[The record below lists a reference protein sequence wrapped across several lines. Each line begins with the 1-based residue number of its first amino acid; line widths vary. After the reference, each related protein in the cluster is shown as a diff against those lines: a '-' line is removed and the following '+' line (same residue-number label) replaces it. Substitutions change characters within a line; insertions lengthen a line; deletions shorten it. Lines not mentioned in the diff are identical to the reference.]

1 MELQYF
7 LYIFAFDK
15 KLTNPNTNMNEALY
29 FYVKNGV
36 SEGPFS
42 AEELM
47 KLITPDTLIWT
58 EGMTEWAPASDVA
71 TISEMFATDT
81 EEETKIAPPVFTPP
95 TFEAAPPAQDPQP
108 PVFETP
114 TQEPQPSVMEPQE
127 IDAQPQVTESAQPVM
142 DAQPPVMDAQPP
154 VFDAAPPTGDG
165 VPPVFND
172 PQQPTSVQPA
182 PAKKSNAWIFI
193 VLAVVLVAGLGVGGY
208 FIYQN
213 FIKKTE
219 TINYDTLQNNENSY
233 YDNNAIDESE
243 YKYEY
248 LREREMTYDDVEGKS
263 AEELRLMRNYIF
275 ARRGYIFESEDLKEY
290 FEQFSWYVPLYYDVT
305 PRLSD
310 IEKYNVN
317 FIKEFETDFGPDYTP
332 EYEY

>member
-1 MELQYF
+1 
-7 LYIFAFDK
+7 
-15 KLTNPNTNMNEALY
+15 MNEALY

-36 SEGPFS
+36 SEGPFC
-42 AEELM
+42 AEELI

-58 EGMTEWAPASDVA
+58 EGMTEWAPASGVA
-71 TISEMFATDT
+71 PISEMFATDT
-81 EEETKIAPPVFTPP
+81 EEETKIVPPVFTPP
-95 TFEAAPPAQDPQP
+95 TFEAASPAQDPQP
-108 PVFETP
+108 PVFEAP
-114 TQEPQPSVMEPQE
+114 TQEPQPPVMEPQE
-127 IDAQPQVTESAQPVM
+127 IDAQPQVTESE
-142 DAQPPVMDAQPP
+142 PPVMEAQPP
-154 VFDAAPPTGDG
+154 VFDAVPPTGDG
-165 VPPVFND
+165 VPPVFNG
-172 PQQPTSVQPA
+172 PQQPTGVQHA

-193 VLAVVLVAGLGVGGY
+193 VLAVVLVAGLGVGGF

-219 TINYDTLQNNENSY
+219 TINYDTSVNNENSY

-243 YKYEY
+243 YEYEY
-248 LREREMTYDDVEGKS
+248 LREREMTYADVEGKS

-305 PRLSD
+305 PHLSD

-317 FIKEFETDFGPDYTP
+317 FIKEWETNFGPDYTP

>member
-1 MELQYF
+1 
-7 LYIFAFDK
+7 
-15 KLTNPNTNMNEALY
+15 MNEALY

-42 AEELM
+42 AEELI

-58 EGMTEWAPASDVA
+58 EGMTEWTPASEVA
-71 TISEMFATDT
+71 QIGEMFATDT

-108 PVFETP
+108 PVFEAP
-114 TQEPQPSVMEPQE
+114 TQEPQPPVIEPQE
-127 IDAQPQVTESAQPVM
+127 IDAQPQVTESE
-142 DAQPPVMDAQPP
+142 PPVMDAQPP
-154 VFDAAPPTGDG
+154 VFDAVPPTGDG
-165 VPPVFND
+165 VPPVFNG
-172 PQQPTSVQPA
+172 PQQPDSVQPA

-193 VLAVVLVAGLGVGGY
+193 VLAVVLVAGLGVGGF

-213 FIKKTE
+213 FTKKTE
-219 TINYDTLQNNENSY
+219 TINYDTSVNNESSY

-243 YKYEY
+243 YEYEY
-248 LREREMTYDDVEGKS
+248 LREREMTYADVEGKS

-290 FEQFSWYVPLYYDVT
+290 FERFSWYVPLYYDVT

-317 FIKEFETDFGPDYTP
+317 FIKEYETDFGPDYTP

>member
-1 MELQYF
+1 
-7 LYIFAFDK
+7 
-15 KLTNPNTNMNEALY
+15 MNEALY

-42 AEELM
+42 AEELI

-58 EGMTEWAPASDVA
+58 EGMTEWTPASEVA
-71 TISEMFATDT
+71 PISEMFATGT
-81 EEETKIAPPVFTPP
+81 EEETKITPPVFTPP

-108 PVFETP
+108 PVFEAP
-114 TQEPQPSVMEPQE
+114 TQEPQPPVMEPQE
-127 IDAQPQVTESAQPVM
+127 IDAQPQVTESE
-142 DAQPPVMDAQPP
+142 PPVMDAQPP
-154 VFDAAPPTGDG
+154 VFDAVPPTGDG
-165 VPPVFND
+165 VPPVFNG
-172 PQQPTSVQPA
+172 PQQSTGVQPA

-219 TINYDTLQNNENSY
+219 TINYDTSVNNENSY

-243 YKYEY
+243 YEYEY
-248 LREREMTYDDVEGKS
+248 LREREMTYADVEGKS

-317 FIKEFETDFGPDYTP
+317 FIKEWETHFGPDYTP

>member
-1 MELQYF
+1 
-7 LYIFAFDK
+7 
-15 KLTNPNTNMNEALY
+15 MNEALY

-36 SEGPFS
+36 SEGPLS
-42 AEELM
+42 AEELI
-47 KLITPDTLIWT
+47 KLITPDTLIWA
-58 EGMTEWAPASDVA
+58 EGMTEWTPASEVA
-71 TISEMFATDT
+71 PIGEMFATDT
-81 EEETKIAPPVFTPP
+81 EEETKIVPPVFTPP

-108 PVFETP
+108 PVFEAP
-114 TQEPQPSVMEPQE
+114 TQEPQPPVMEPQE
-127 IDAQPQVTESAQPVM
+127 IDAQPQVTESE
-142 DAQPPVMDAQPP
+142 PPVMDAQPP
-154 VFDAAPPTGDG
+154 VFDAVPPTGDS
-165 VPPVFND
+165 VPPVFNG
-172 PQQPTSVQPA
+172 PQQPTGVQTS

-193 VLAVVLVAGLGVGGY
+193 VLAVVLVAGLGVGGF

-213 FIKKTE
+213 FTKKTE
-219 TINYDTLQNNENSY
+219 TINYDTSVNNESSY
-233 YDNNAIDESE
+233 YDNNDIDESE
-243 YKYEY
+243 YEYEY
-248 LREREMTYDDVEGKS
+248 LREREMTYADVEGKS

-317 FIKEFETDFGPDYTP
+317 FIKEYETDFGPDYTP

>member
-1 MELQYF
+1 
-7 LYIFAFDK
+7 
-15 KLTNPNTNMNEALY
+15 MNEALY

-36 SEGPFS
+36 SEGPFC
-42 AEELM
+42 AEELI

-58 EGMTEWAPASDVA
+58 EGMTEWTPASGVA
-71 TISEMFATDT
+71 PISEMFATDT

-108 PVFETP
+108 PVFEAP
-114 TQEPQPSVMEPQE
+114 TQEPQPPVMEPQE
-127 IDAQPQVTESAQPVM
+127 IDAQPQLTESE
-142 DAQPPVMDAQPP
+142 PPVMDAQPP
-154 VFDAAPPTGDG
+154 VFDAVPPTGDG
-165 VPPVFND
+165 VPPVFNG

-219 TINYDTLQNNENSY
+219 TINYDTSVNNENSY

-248 LREREMTYDDVEGKS
+248 LREREITYDDVEGKS

-317 FIKEFETDFGPDYTP
+317 FIKEWETNFGPDYTP

>member
-1 MELQYF
+1 
-7 LYIFAFDK
+7 
-15 KLTNPNTNMNEALY
+15 MNEALY

-42 AEELM
+42 AEKLI

-58 EGMTEWAPASDVA
+58 EGMTEWAPASEVA
-71 TISEMFATDT
+71 PISEMFATDT

-108 PVFETP
+108 PVFEAP
-114 TQEPQPSVMEPQE
+114 TQEPQPSVVEPQE
-127 IDAQPQVTESAQPVM
+127 IDAQPQVKESA
-142 DAQPPVMDAQPP
+142 PPVMDAQPP

-165 VPPVFND
+165 VPPVFNG

-317 FIKEFETDFGPDYTP
+317 FIKEYETYFGPDYTP

>member
-1 MELQYF
+1 
-7 LYIFAFDK
+7 
-15 KLTNPNTNMNEALY
+15 MNEALY

-42 AEELM
+42 AEELI

-58 EGMTEWAPASDVA
+58 EGMTEWTPASEVA
-71 TISEMFATDT
+71 PISEMFATDT
-81 EEETKIAPPVFTPP
+81 EEETKIVPPVFTPP

-108 PVFETP
+108 PVFEAP
-114 TQEPQPSVMEPQE
+114 TQEPQPPVMEPQE
-127 IDAQPQVTESAQPVM
+127 IDAQPQVTESE
-142 DAQPPVMDAQPP
+142 PPVMDAQPP
-154 VFDAAPPTGDG
+154 VFDAVPPTADG
-165 VPPVFND
+165 VPPVFNG
-172 PQQPTSVQPA
+172 PQQPTGVQPA
-182 PAKKSNAWIFI
+182 PAKKNNAWIFI
-193 VLAVVLVAGLGVGGY
+193 VLAVVLVAGLGVGGF

-213 FIKKTE
+213 FTKKTE
-219 TINYDTLQNNENSY
+219 TINYDTSVNNENSY

-248 LREREMTYDDVEGKS
+248 LREREMTYADVEGKS

-317 FIKEFETDFGPDYTP
+317 FIKEWETNFGPDYTP

>member
-1 MELQYF
+1 
-7 LYIFAFDK
+7 
-15 KLTNPNTNMNEALY
+15 MNEALY

-42 AEELM
+42 AEELI

-58 EGMTEWAPASDVA
+58 EGMTEWAPASEVA
-71 TISEMFATDT
+71 PIGEMFATDT

-108 PVFETP
+108 PVFEAP
-114 TQEPQPSVMEPQE
+114 TQEPQPPVMEPQE
-127 IDAQPQVTESAQPVM
+127 IDAQPQVTESE
-142 DAQPPVMDAQPP
+142 PPVMDAQPP
-154 VFDAAPPTGDG
+154 VFDAVPPTGDG
-165 VPPVFND
+165 VPPVFNG
-172 PQQPTSVQPA
+172 PQQPTGVQPT

-193 VLAVVLVAGLGVGGY
+193 VLAVVLVAGLGVGGF

-213 FIKKTE
+213 FTKKTE
-219 TINYDTLQNNENSY
+219 TINYDTSVNNENSY
-233 YDNNAIDESE
+233 YDNNDIDESE

-248 LREREMTYDDVEGKS
+248 LREREMTYADVEGKS

-310 IEKYNVN
+310 IEKYNIN
-317 FIKEFETDFGPDYTP
+317 FIKEWETNFGPDYTP

>member
-1 MELQYF
+1 
-7 LYIFAFDK
+7 
-15 KLTNPNTNMNEALY
+15 MNEALY

-42 AEELM
+42 AEELI

-71 TISEMFATDT
+71 PISEMFATDT

-108 PVFETP
+108 PVFEAP
-114 TQEPQPSVMEPQE
+114 TQDPQPSVVEPQE
-127 IDAQPQVTESAQPVM
+127 IDAQPQVTESE
-142 DAQPPVMDAQPP
+142 PPVMDAQPP
-154 VFDAAPPTGDG
+154 VFDAVPPTADG
-165 VPPVFND
+165 VPPVFNG
-172 PQQPTSVQPA
+172 PQQPPNVQPA

-248 LREREMTYDDVEGKS
+248 LREREMTYADVEGKS

-317 FIKEFETDFGPDYTP
+317 FIKEYETDFGPDYTP

>member
-1 MELQYF
+1 
-7 LYIFAFDK
+7 
-15 KLTNPNTNMNEALY
+15 MNEALY

-42 AEELM
+42 AEELI

-58 EGMTEWAPASDVA
+58 EGMTEWAPASEVA
-71 TISEMFATDT
+71 PISEMFATDT
-81 EEETKIAPPVFTPP
+81 EEETKIVPPVFTPP

-108 PVFETP
+108 PVFEAP
-114 TQEPQPSVMEPQE
+114 TQEPQPPVMEPQE
-127 IDAQPQVTESAQPVM
+127 IDAQP
-142 DAQPPVMDAQPP
+142 P
-154 VFDAAPPTGDG
+154 VFDAVPPTGDG
-165 VPPVFND
+165 VPPVFNG
-172 PQQPTSVQPA
+172 PQQPTGVQTS

-193 VLAVVLVAGLGVGGY
+193 VLAVVLVAGLGVGGF

-219 TINYDTLQNNENSY
+219 TINYDTSVNNESSY

-243 YKYEY
+243 YEYEY
-248 LREREMTYDDVEGKS
+248 LREREMTYADVEGKS

-317 FIKEFETDFGPDYTP
+317 FIKEWETNFGPDYTP

>member
-1 MELQYF
+1 
-7 LYIFAFDK
+7 
-15 KLTNPNTNMNEALY
+15 MNEALY

-42 AEELM
+42 AEELI

-58 EGMTEWAPASDVA
+58 EGMTEWAPASEVA

-114 TQEPQPSVMEPQE
+114 TQEPQPPVMEPQE
-127 IDAQPQVTESAQPVM
+127 IDAQPQVTESV
-142 DAQPPVMDAQPP
+142 PPVMDAQPP

-165 VPPVFND
+165 VPPVFNG
-172 PQQPTSVQPA
+172 PQQPTNVQPA

-248 LREREMTYDDVEGKS
+248 LREREMTYADVEGKS

-317 FIKEFETDFGPDYTP
+317 FIKEYETDFGPDYTP

>member
-1 MELQYF
+1 
-7 LYIFAFDK
+7 
-15 KLTNPNTNMNEALY
+15 MNEALY

-42 AEELM
+42 AEELI

-71 TISEMFATDT
+71 PIGEMFATDT
-81 EEETKIAPPVFTPP
+81 EEETKIVPPVFTPP

-108 PVFETP
+108 PVFEAP
-114 TQEPQPSVMEPQE
+114 TQEPQPSVVEPQE
-127 IDAQPQVTESAQPVM
+127 IDDQPQVTESA
-142 DAQPPVMDAQPP
+142 PPVMDAQPP

-165 VPPVFND
+165 VPPVFNG
-172 PQQPTSVQPA
+172 PQQPA
-182 PAKKSNAWIFI
+182 PVKKSNAWIFI

-243 YKYEY
+243 YEYEY
-248 LREREMTYDDVEGKS
+248 LREREMTYDDVKDKS

-290 FEQFSWYVPLYYDVT
+290 FERFSWYVPLYYDVT

-317 FIKEFETDFGPDYTP
+317 FIKEYETNYAPDYTP

>member
-1 MELQYF
+1 
-7 LYIFAFDK
+7 
-15 KLTNPNTNMNEALY
+15 MNEALY

-42 AEELM
+42 AEELI

-58 EGMTEWAPASDVA
+58 EGMTEWAPASEVA
-71 TISEMFATDT
+71 PISEMFATDT
-81 EEETKIAPPVFTPP
+81 EEETKIVPPVFTPP

-108 PVFETP
+108 PVFEAP
-114 TQEPQPSVMEPQE
+114 TQEPQPPVMEPQE
-127 IDAQPQVTESAQPVM
+127 I
-142 DAQPPVMDAQPP
+142 DAQPP

-165 VPPVFND
+165 VPPVFNG

-317 FIKEFETDFGPDYTP
+317 FIKEYETDFGPDYTP

>member
-1 MELQYF
+1 
-7 LYIFAFDK
+7 
-15 KLTNPNTNMNEALY
+15 MNEALY

-42 AEELM
+42 AEELI

-58 EGMTEWAPASDVA
+58 EGMTEWAPASEVA

-95 TFEAAPPAQDPQP
+95 TFEATPPAQDPQP
-108 PVFETP
+108 PVFEAP
-114 TQEPQPSVMEPQE
+114 TQEPQPPVMEPQE
-127 IDAQPQVTESAQPVM
+127 IDAQPQVTESE
-142 DAQPPVMDAQPP
+142 PPVMDAQPP
-154 VFDAAPPTGDG
+154 VFDAVPPTGDG
-165 VPPVFND
+165 VPPVFNG
-172 PQQPTSVQPA
+172 PQQPTGVQPA
-182 PAKKSNAWIFI
+182 PAKKNNAWIFI
-193 VLAVVLVAGLGVGGY
+193 VLAVVLVAGLGVGGF

-213 FIKKTE
+213 FTKKTE
-219 TINYDTLQNNENSY
+219 TINYDTSVNNENSY

-248 LREREMTYDDVEGKS
+248 LREREMTYADVEGKS

-317 FIKEFETDFGPDYTP
+317 FIKEYETDFGPDYTP

>member
-1 MELQYF
+1 
-7 LYIFAFDK
+7 
-15 KLTNPNTNMNEALY
+15 MNEALY

-42 AEELM
+42 AEELI

-58 EGMTEWAPASDVA
+58 EGMTEWAPASGVA
-71 TISEMFATDT
+71 PISEMFATDT

-108 PVFETP
+108 PVFEAP
-114 TQEPQPSVMEPQE
+114 TQEPQPPVMEPQE
-127 IDAQPQVTESAQPVM
+127 IDAQPQVTESA
-142 DAQPPVMDAQPP
+142 PPVTDAQPP

-165 VPPVFND
+165 VPPVLNA
-172 PQQPTSVQPA
+172 PQQPTNVQPS

-290 FEQFSWYVPLYYDVT
+290 FERFSWYVPLYYDVT

-317 FIKEFETDFGPDYTP
+317 FIKEYETYFGPDYTP

>member
-1 MELQYF
+1 
-7 LYIFAFDK
+7 
-15 KLTNPNTNMNEALY
+15 MNEALY

-42 AEELM
+42 AEELI

-58 EGMTEWAPASDVA
+58 EGMTEWTPASEVA
-71 TISEMFATDT
+71 PISEMFATDT

-108 PVFETP
+108 PVFEAP
-114 TQEPQPSVMEPQE
+114 TQPPQPPVMKPQE
-127 IDAQPQVTESAQPVM
+127 IDAQPQVTESE
-142 DAQPPVMDAQPP
+142 PPVMDAQPP
-154 VFDAAPPTGDG
+154 VFDAVPPTGDG
-165 VPPVFND
+165 VPPVFNG
-172 PQQPTSVQPA
+172 PQQPTGVQPA
-182 PAKKSNAWIFI
+182 PAKKNNAWIFI
-193 VLAVVLVAGLGVGGY
+193 MLAVVLVASLGVGGF

-213 FIKKTE
+213 FSKKTE
-219 TINYDTLQNNENSY
+219 TINYDTSVNNENSY

-248 LREREMTYDDVEGKS
+248 LREREMTYADVEGKS

-317 FIKEFETDFGPDYTP
+317 FIKEYETDFGPDYTP

>member
-1 MELQYF
+1 
-7 LYIFAFDK
+7 
-15 KLTNPNTNMNEALY
+15 MNEALY

-42 AEELM
+42 AEELI

-58 EGMTEWAPASDVA
+58 EGMTEWTPASEVA
-71 TISEMFATDT
+71 PISEMFATDT

-108 PVFETP
+108 PVFEAP
-114 TQEPQPSVMEPQE
+114 TQEPQE
-127 IDAQPQVTESAQPVM
+127 IDAQPQLTESE
-142 DAQPPVMDAQPP
+142 PPVMDAQPP
-154 VFDAAPPTGDG
+154 VFDAVPPTGDG
-165 VPPVFND
+165 VPPVFNG
-172 PQQPTSVQPA
+172 PQQPTGVQPA

-219 TINYDTLQNNENSY
+219 TINYDTSVNNENSY

-248 LREREMTYDDVEGKS
+248 LREREITYDDVEGKS

-317 FIKEFETDFGPDYTP
+317 FIKEWETNFGPDYTP

>member
-1 MELQYF
+1 
-7 LYIFAFDK
+7 
-15 KLTNPNTNMNEALY
+15 MNEALY

-42 AEELM
+42 AEELI

-58 EGMTEWAPASDVA
+58 EGMTEWAPANEVA
-71 TISEMFATDT
+71 PISEMFATDT

-108 PVFETP
+108 PVFEAP
-114 TQEPQPSVMEPQE
+114 TQAPQPPVMEPQE
-127 IDAQPQVTESAQPVM
+127 IDAQPQVTESE
-142 DAQPPVMDAQPP
+142 PPVMDAQPP
-154 VFDAAPPTGDG
+154 VFDAVPPTGDG
-165 VPPVFND
+165 VPPVFNG
-172 PQQPTSVQPA
+172 PQQPTGVQPA
-182 PAKKSNAWIFI
+182 PAKKNNAWIFI
-193 VLAVVLVAGLGVGGY
+193 VLAVVLVAGLGVGGF

-213 FIKKTE
+213 FTKKTK
-219 TINYDTLQNNENSY
+219 TINYDTSVNNENSY

-275 ARRGYIFESEDLKEY
+275 ARRGYIFESEDMKEY

-317 FIKEFETDFGPDYTP
+317 FIKEWETNFGPDYTP

>member
-1 MELQYF
+1 
-7 LYIFAFDK
+7 
-15 KLTNPNTNMNEALY
+15 MNEALY

-42 AEELM
+42 AEELI

-71 TISEMFATDT
+71 PISEMFATDT

-108 PVFETP
+108 PVFEAP
-114 TQEPQPSVMEPQE
+114 TQEPQPPVMEPQE
-127 IDAQPQVTESAQPVM
+127 IDAQPQVTESE
-142 DAQPPVMDAQPP
+142 PPVTDAQPP

-165 VPPVFND
+165 VPPVFNG
-172 PQQPTSVQPA
+172 PQQPTNVQPA

>member
-1 MELQYF
+1 
-7 LYIFAFDK
+7 
-15 KLTNPNTNMNEALY
+15 MNEALY

-42 AEELM
+42 AEELI

-71 TISEMFATDT
+71 PISEMFATDT

-95 TFEAAPPAQDPQP
+95 TFEAAPPAQDPLP

-114 TQEPQPSVMEPQE
+114 TQEPQPQVMESEP
-127 IDAQPQVTESAQPVM
+127 PVM

-154 VFDAAPPTGDG
+154 VFDAAPPTADG
-165 VPPVFND
+165 VPPVFNS
-172 PQQPTSVQPA
+172 PQQPA

-233 YDNNAIDESE
+233 HDNNAIDESE

-248 LREREMTYDDVEGKS
+248 LREREMTYDDVDGKS

>member
-1 MELQYF
+1 
-7 LYIFAFDK
+7 
-15 KLTNPNTNMNEALY
+15 MNEALY

-42 AEELM
+42 AEELI

-58 EGMTEWAPASDVA
+58 EGMTEWTPAGEVAP
-71 TISEMFATDT
+71 IGEMFVTDT

-95 TFEAAPPAQDPQP
+95 TFEAAPPAQAPQP
-108 PVFETP
+108 PVFEAP
-114 TQEPQPSVMEPQE
+114 TQDPQPPVMEPQE
-127 IDAQPQVTESAQPVM
+127 IDAQPQVTESE
-142 DAQPPVMDAQPP
+142 PP
-154 VFDAAPPTGDG
+154 VFDAVPPTGDS
-165 VPPVFND
+165 VPPVFNG
-172 PQQPTSVQPA
+172 PQQPTGVQPA

-193 VLAVVLVAGLGVGGY
+193 VLAVVLVAGLGVGGF

-213 FIKKTE
+213 FTKKTE
-219 TINYDTLQNNENSY
+219 TISYDTSVNNENSY
-233 YDNNAIDESE
+233 YDNNAINESE
-243 YKYEY
+243 YEYEY
-248 LREREMTYDDVEGKS
+248 LREREMTYADVEGKS

-317 FIKEFETDFGPDYTP
+317 FIKEWETNFGPDYTP

>member
-1 MELQYF
+1 
-7 LYIFAFDK
+7 
-15 KLTNPNTNMNEALY
+15 MNEALY
-29 FYVKNGV
+29 FYVKHGV

-42 AEELM
+42 AEELI

-58 EGMTEWAPASDVA
+58 EGMTEWAPASGVA
-71 TISEMFATDT
+71 PISEMFATDT

-95 TFEAAPPAQDPQP
+95 TFEAASPAQDPQP
-108 PVFETP
+108 PVFEAP
-114 TQEPQPSVMEPQE
+114 TQEPQE
-127 IDAQPQVTESAQPVM
+127 IDAQPQVTENE
-142 DAQPPVMDAQPP
+142 PPVMDAQPP
-154 VFDAAPPTGDG
+154 VFDAVPPTGDG
-165 VPPVFND
+165 VPPVFNG
-172 PQQPTSVQPA
+172 PQQPTGVQPA

-219 TINYDTLQNNENSY
+219 TINYDTSVNNENSY

-248 LREREMTYDDVEGKS
+248 LREREITYDDVEGKS

-317 FIKEFETDFGPDYTP
+317 FIKEWETNFGPDYTP

>member
-1 MELQYF
+1 
-7 LYIFAFDK
+7 
-15 KLTNPNTNMNEALY
+15 MNEALY

-42 AEELM
+42 AEELI

-58 EGMTEWAPASDVA
+58 EGMTEWTPASGVA
-71 TISEMFATDT
+71 PISEMFATDT

-108 PVFETP
+108 PVFEAP
-114 TQEPQPSVMEPQE
+114 TQEPQPPVMEPQE
-127 IDAQPQVTESAQPVM
+127 IDAQPQLTESE
-142 DAQPPVMDAQPP
+142 PPVMDAQPP
-154 VFDAAPPTGDG
+154 VFDAVPPTGDG
-165 VPPVFND
+165 VPPVFNG
-172 PQQPTSVQPA
+172 PQQPESVQPA

-219 TINYDTLQNNENSY
+219 TINYDTSVNNENSY
-233 YDNNAIDESE
+233 YDNNDIDESE

-317 FIKEFETDFGPDYTP
+317 FIKEWETNFGPDYTP

>member
-1 MELQYF
+1 
-7 LYIFAFDK
+7 
-15 KLTNPNTNMNEALY
+15 MNEALY

-36 SEGPFS
+36 SEGPLS
-42 AEELM
+42 AEELI

-58 EGMTEWAPASDVA
+58 EGMTEWAPASEVA
-71 TISEMFATDT
+71 PIGEMFATDT

-108 PVFETP
+108 PVFEAP
-114 TQEPQPSVMEPQE
+114 TQEPQPPVMEPQE
-127 IDAQPQVTESAQPVM
+127 IDAQPQVTESE
-142 DAQPPVMDAQPP
+142 PPVMDAQPP
-154 VFDAAPPTGDG
+154 VFDAVPPTGDG
-165 VPPVFND
+165 VPPVFNG
-172 PQQPTSVQPA
+172 PQQPDSVQPA

-193 VLAVVLVAGLGVGGY
+193 VLAVVLVAGLGVGGF

-213 FIKKTE
+213 FTKKTE
-219 TINYDTLQNNENSY
+219 TINYDTSVNNENSY

-243 YKYEY
+243 YEYEY
-248 LREREMTYDDVEGKS
+248 LREREMTYADVEGKS

-317 FIKEFETDFGPDYTP
+317 FIKEYETDFGPDYTP

>member
-1 MELQYF
+1 
-7 LYIFAFDK
+7 
-15 KLTNPNTNMNEALY
+15 MNEALY
-29 FYVKNGV
+29 FYVKNGNC
-36 SEGPFS
+36 EGPFS
-42 AEELM
+42 AEELI

-58 EGMTEWAPASDVA
+58 EGMTEWAPASEVA

-108 PVFETP
+108 PVFEAP
-114 TQEPQPSVMEPQE
+114 TQEPQPSVVEPQE
-127 IDAQPQVTESAQPVM
+127 IDAQPQVTESEPPVM
-142 DAQPPVMDAQPP
+142 DAQPPVMEAQPP

-165 VPPVFND
+165 VPPVFNG
-172 PQQPTSVQPA
+172 PQQPTNVQPA

-317 FIKEFETDFGPDYTP
+317 FIKEYETYFGPDYTP

>member
-1 MELQYF
+1 
-7 LYIFAFDK
+7 
-15 KLTNPNTNMNEALY
+15 MNEALY

-42 AEELM
+42 AEELI

-58 EGMTEWAPASDVA
+58 EGMTEWTPASEVA
-71 TISEMFATDT
+71 PISEMFATDT

-108 PVFETP
+108 PVFEAP
-114 TQEPQPSVMEPQE
+114 TQEPQE
-127 IDAQPQVTESAQPVM
+127 IDAQPQVTESE
-142 DAQPPVMDAQPP
+142 PPVMDAQPP
-154 VFDAAPPTGDG
+154 VFDAVPPTGDG
-165 VPPVFND
+165 VPPVFNG
-172 PQQPTSVQPA
+172 PQQRTGVQPA

-219 TINYDTLQNNENSY
+219 TINYDTSVNNENSY
-233 YDNNAIDESE
+233 YDNNDIDESE

-248 LREREMTYDDVEGKS
+248 LREREMTYADVEGKS

-317 FIKEFETDFGPDYTP
+317 FIKEWETNFGPDYTP

>member
-1 MELQYF
+1 
-7 LYIFAFDK
+7 
-15 KLTNPNTNMNEALY
+15 MNEALY
-29 FYVKNGV
+29 FYVKNGNC
-36 SEGPFS
+36 EGPFS
-42 AEELM
+42 AEELI
-47 KLITPDTLIWT
+47 KLITPDSLIWT
-58 EGMTEWAPASDVA
+58 EGMNEWAPASEVA

-108 PVFETP
+108 PVFEAP
-114 TQEPQPSVMEPQE
+114 TQEPQPSVVEPQE
-127 IDAQPQVTESAQPVM
+127 IDAQPQVTESEPPVT
-142 DAQPPVMDAQPP
+142 DAQPPVTESEPPVMDTQPP

-165 VPPVFND
+165 VPPVFNG
-172 PQQPTSVQPA
+172 PQQPDSVQPT

-248 LREREMTYDDVEGKS
+248 LREREMTYADVEGKS

-290 FEQFSWYVPLYYDVT
+290 FERFSWYVPLYYDVT

-317 FIKEFETDFGPDYTP
+317 FIKEYETDFGPDYTP

>member
-1 MELQYF
+1 
-7 LYIFAFDK
+7 
-15 KLTNPNTNMNEALY
+15 MNEALY

-42 AEELM
+42 AEELI

-58 EGMTEWAPASDVA
+58 EGMTEWAPASEVA

-95 TFEAAPPAQDPQP
+95 TFEAAPPVQDPQP
-108 PVFETP
+108 PVFEAP
-114 TQEPQPSVMEPQE
+114 TQEPQPPVMEPQE
-127 IDAQPQVTESAQPVM
+127 IDAQPQVTESE
-142 DAQPPVMDAQPP
+142 PPVMDAQPP

-165 VPPVFND
+165 VPPVFNG
-172 PQQPTSVQPA
+172 PQQPESVQPA

-243 YKYEY
+243 YEYEY

-290 FEQFSWYVPLYYDVT
+290 FERFSWYVPLYYDVT

-317 FIKEFETDFGPDYTP
+317 FIKEWETNFGPDYTP

>member
-1 MELQYF
+1 
-7 LYIFAFDK
+7 
-15 KLTNPNTNMNEALY
+15 MNEALY

-42 AEELM
+42 AEELI

-58 EGMTEWAPASDVA
+58 EGMTEWTPASEVA
-71 TISEMFATDT
+71 PISEMFATDT

-108 PVFETP
+108 PVFEAP
-114 TQEPQPSVMEPQE
+114 MQEPQPPVMEPQE
-127 IDAQPQVTESAQPVM
+127 IDAQPQVTESE
-142 DAQPPVMDAQPP
+142 PPVMDAQPP
-154 VFDAAPPTGDG
+154 VFDAVPPTADG
-165 VPPVFND
+165 VPPVFNG
-172 PQQPTSVQPA
+172 PQQPDSVQPA

-193 VLAVVLVAGLGVGGY
+193 VLAVVLVAGLGVGGF

-213 FIKKTE
+213 FTKKTE
-219 TINYDTLQNNENSY
+219 TISYDTSVNNENSY

-248 LREREMTYDDVEGKS
+248 LRKREMTYADVEGKS

-317 FIKEFETDFGPDYTP
+317 FIKEWETNFGPDYTP

>member
-1 MELQYF
+1 
-7 LYIFAFDK
+7 
-15 KLTNPNTNMNEALY
+15 MNEALY

-36 SEGPFS
+36 SEGPLS
-42 AEELM
+42 AEELI

-58 EGMTEWAPASDVA
+58 EGMTEWAPANEVA
-71 TISEMFATDT
+71 PISEMFATDT

-95 TFEAAPPAQDPQP
+95 TFEAALPAQDPQP
-108 PVFETP
+108 PVFEAP
-114 TQEPQPSVMEPQE
+114 TQEPQPPVMEPQE
-127 IDAQPQVTESAQPVM
+127 IDAQPQVTESA
-142 DAQPPVMDAQPP
+142 PPVMDAQPP
-154 VFDAAPPTGDG
+154 VFDAVPPTGDG
-165 VPPVFND
+165 VPPVFNG
-172 PQQPTSVQPA
+172 PQQPTGVQPA

-193 VLAVVLVAGLGVGGY
+193 VLAVVLVAGLGVGGF

-219 TINYDTLQNNENSY
+219 TINYETSVNNENSY

-248 LREREMTYDDVEGKS
+248 LREREMTYADVEGKS

-317 FIKEFETDFGPDYTP
+317 FIKEYETDFGPDYTP

>member
-1 MELQYF
+1 
-7 LYIFAFDK
+7 
-15 KLTNPNTNMNEALY
+15 MNEALY

-42 AEELM
+42 AEELI

-58 EGMTEWAPASDVA
+58 EGMTEWAPASGVA
-71 TISEMFATDT
+71 PISEMFATDT

-108 PVFETP
+108 PVFEAP
-114 TQEPQPSVMEPQE
+114 TQEPQPPVMEPQE
-127 IDAQPQVTESAQPVM
+127 IDAQPQLTESE
-142 DAQPPVMDAQPP
+142 PPVMDAQPP
-154 VFDAAPPTGDG
+154 VFDAVPPTGDG
-165 VPPVFND
+165 VPPVFNG
-172 PQQPTSVQPA
+172 PQQPESVQPA

-219 TINYDTLQNNENSY
+219 TINYDTSVNNENSY

-243 YKYEY
+243 YEYEY
-248 LREREMTYDDVEGKS
+248 LREREITYDDVEGKS

-317 FIKEFETDFGPDYTP
+317 FIKEWETNFGPDYTP

>member
-1 MELQYF
+1 M
-7 LYIFAFDK
+7 K
-15 KLTNPNTNMNEALY
+15 EALY

-42 AEELM
+42 AEELI

-58 EGMTEWAPASDVA
+58 EGMTEWAPASEVA
-71 TISEMFATDT
+71 PISEMFATNT
-81 EEETKIAPPVFTPP
+81 EEETKIVPPVFTPP

-108 PVFETP
+108 PVFEAP
-114 TQEPQPSVMEPQE
+114 TQEPQPPVMEPQE
-127 IDAQPQVTESAQPVM
+127 IDAQPQVTESE
-142 DAQPPVMDAQPP
+142 PPVMDAQPP
-154 VFDAAPPTGDG
+154 VFDAVPPTGDG
-165 VPPVFND
+165 VPPVFNG
-172 PQQPTSVQPA
+172 PQQPTGVQPA

-219 TINYDTLQNNENSY
+219 TINYDTSVNNENSY

-243 YKYEY
+243 YEYEY
-248 LREREMTYDDVEGKS
+248 LREREMTYADVEGKS

-290 FEQFSWYVPLYYDVT
+290 FERFSWYVPLYYDVT

-310 IEKYNVN
+310 IEKYNIN

>member
-1 MELQYF
+1 
-7 LYIFAFDK
+7 
-15 KLTNPNTNMNEALY
+15 MNEALY

-42 AEELM
+42 AEELI

-58 EGMTEWAPASDVA
+58 EGMTEWAPASEVA

-95 TFEAAPPAQDPQP
+95 TFKAAPPAQDPQP
-108 PVFETP
+108 PVFEAP
-114 TQEPQPSVMEPQE
+114 TQEPQPPVMEPQE
-127 IDAQPQVTESAQPVM
+127 IDAQPQVTESE
-142 DAQPPVMDAQPP
+142 PPVTDAQPP

-165 VPPVFND
+165 VPPVFNG
-172 PQQPTSVQPA
+172 PQQPTSVQPT

-248 LREREMTYDDVEGKS
+248 LREREMTYADVEGKS

-275 ARRGYIFESEDLKEY
+275 ARRGYIFESDDLKEY

-317 FIKEFETDFGPDYTP
+317 FIKEYETDFGPDYTP

>member
-1 MELQYF
+1 
-7 LYIFAFDK
+7 
-15 KLTNPNTNMNEALY
+15 MNEALY

-42 AEELM
+42 AEELI

-58 EGMTEWAPASDVA
+58 EGMTEWTPASGVA
-71 TISEMFATDT
+71 PISEMFATDT
-81 EEETKIAPPVFTPP
+81 EEETKIAPPVFSPP
-95 TFEAAPPAQDPQP
+95 TFEAAPPAQYPQP

-114 TQEPQPSVMEPQE
+114 TQEPQPPVMEPQE
-127 IDAQPQVTESAQPVM
+127 IDAQPQVTESE
-142 DAQPPVMDAQPP
+142 PPVMDAQPP
-154 VFDAAPPTGDG
+154 VFDAVPPTGDG
-165 VPPVFND
+165 VPPVFNG
-172 PQQPTSVQPA
+172 PQQPTGVQPA
-182 PAKKSNAWIFI
+182 PAKKNNAWIFI
-193 VLAVVLVAGLGVGGY
+193 VLAVVLVAGLGVGGF

-213 FIKKTE
+213 FTKKTE
-219 TINYDTLQNNENSY
+219 TINYDTSVNNENSY

-248 LREREMTYDDVEGKS
+248 LREREMTYADVEGKS

>member
-1 MELQYF
+1 
-7 LYIFAFDK
+7 
-15 KLTNPNTNMNEALY
+15 MNEALY

-42 AEELM
+42 AEELI

-58 EGMTEWAPASDVA
+58 EGMTEWTPASEVA
-71 TISEMFATDT
+71 PISEMFATDT
-81 EEETKIAPPVFTPP
+81 EEETKIAPTVFTPP

-108 PVFETP
+108 PVFEAP
-114 TQEPQPSVMEPQE
+114 TQEPQPPVMEPQE
-127 IDAQPQVTESAQPVM
+127 IDAQPQLTESE
-142 DAQPPVMDAQPP
+142 PPVMDAQPP
-154 VFDAAPPTGDG
+154 VFDAVPPTGDG
-165 VPPVFND
+165 VPPVFNG
-172 PQQPTSVQPA
+172 PQQPTGVQPA

-219 TINYDTLQNNENSY
+219 TINYDTSVNNENSY

-248 LREREMTYDDVEGKS
+248 LREREITYDDVEGKS

-317 FIKEFETDFGPDYTP
+317 FIKEWETNFGPEYTP

>member
-1 MELQYF
+1 
-7 LYIFAFDK
+7 
-15 KLTNPNTNMNEALY
+15 MNEALY

-42 AEELM
+42 AEELI

-58 EGMTEWAPASDVA
+58 EGMTEWTPASEVA
-71 TISEMFATDT
+71 QIGEMFATDT

-95 TFEAAPPAQDPQP
+95 TFEAVPPAQDPQP
-108 PVFETP
+108 PVFEAP
-114 TQEPQPSVMEPQE
+114 TQDPQPPVMEPQE
-127 IDAQPQVTESAQPVM
+127 IDAQPQVTESE
-142 DAQPPVMDAQPP
+142 PPVMDAHPP
-154 VFDAAPPTGDG
+154 VFDAVPPTGDSM
-165 VPPVFND
+165 PPVFNG
-172 PQQPTSVQPA
+172 PQQPTGVQPA

-193 VLAVVLVAGLGVGGY
+193 VLTVVLVAGLGVGGY

-219 TINYDTLQNNENSY
+219 TINYDTSLNNESSY

-243 YKYEY
+243 YEYEY
-248 LREREMTYDDVEGKS
+248 LREREMTYADVEGKS

-317 FIKEFETDFGPDYTP
+317 FIKEYETDFGPDYTP

>member
-1 MELQYF
+1 M
-7 LYIFAFDK
+7 
-15 KLTNPNTNMNEALY
+15 NMNEALY

-42 AEELM
+42 AEELI

-58 EGMTEWAPASDVA
+58 EGMTEWAPASEVA

-108 PVFETP
+108 PVFEAP
-114 TQEPQPSVMEPQE
+114 TQEPQPPVMEPQE
-127 IDAQPQVTESAQPVM
+127 IDAQPPVTESE
-142 DAQPPVMDAQPP
+142 PPVMDAQPP

-165 VPPVFND
+165 VPPVFNG
-172 PQQPTSVQPA
+172 PQQPTGVQPA

-243 YKYEY
+243 YEYEY
-248 LREREMTYDDVEGKS
+248 LREREMTYDDVKDKS

-317 FIKEFETDFGPDYTP
+317 FIKEYETYFGPDYTP